1 MDRGAW
7 QAVVHAVAVIHDRS
21 NLACTQAWGSAEH
34 QGKPSCRKNRNQSRA
49 EDLDSEDSSVQGD
62 PTRKTELQP
71 LPIMLKVQ
79 KLTPYTSAWGQQ
91 GTFLEDPQDF

>member
-7 QAVVHAVAVIHDRS
+7 QAVVHAVAVSPDRS
-21 NLACTQAWGSAEH
+21 NLGCTQAWGSTEL
-34 QGKPSCRKNRNQSRA
+34 QGKAGCRQNRNQSRA
-49 EDLDSEDSSVQGD
+49 EDLDSEDSSVQGN

-71 LPIMLKVQ
+71 LPIMPEVQ
-79 KLTPYTSAWGQQ
+79 RLTPHTSAWGQQ